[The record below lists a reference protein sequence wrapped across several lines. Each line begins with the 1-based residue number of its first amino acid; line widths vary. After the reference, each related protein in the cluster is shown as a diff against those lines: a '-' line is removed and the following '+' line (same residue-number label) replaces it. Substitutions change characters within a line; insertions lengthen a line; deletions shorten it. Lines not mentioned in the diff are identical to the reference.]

1 MVALDAKWRS
11 DFPLI
16 AESGIVYLDN
26 AASTQKPRQVLETI
40 DTYYR
45 TTNANVHRGVHKL
58 SDRATT
64 QFEAARERVARFI
77 GASDPASV
85 IWTRGTTEAIN
96 LVALAFA
103 PMVLN
108 ESRNVVISVMEH
120 HSNIVP
126 WQQACTVSGAEL
138 RAINVTPSGE
148 LDLDDA
154 AQKIDDDTAII
165 AVGHASNALG
175 TINPIDRLRAMGKNA
190 FLVID
195 GAQGAPH
202 LAVDVEAMGCDF
214 YAFSGH
220 KIYGPTGI
228 GALYGRP
235 DLLRAMPPWQTG
247 GEMIEHVS
255 IERSTFADLPHKFEA
270 GTPDISGAIGLAAA
284 VEYFDSFPLAEIEAH
299 EQSLLVAATSGLQ
312 QIEGVE
318 IVGTAR
324 NKVSVV
330 SFTMQGAHPHDV
342 GTLLDQQ
349 DVAVRTGHHC
359 AMPLMESLGIPGTV
373 RASFS
378 LYNSAAD
385 VDRLIAAVQ
394 KARTFL

>member
-1 MVALDAKWRS
+1 
-11 DFPLI
+11 
-16 AESGIVYLDN
+16 
-26 AASTQKPRQVLETI
+26 
-40 DTYYR
+40 
-45 TTNANVHRGVHKL
+45 
-58 SDRATT
+58 
-64 QFEAARERVARFI
+64 
-77 GASDPASV
+77 
-85 IWTRGTTEAIN
+85 
-96 LVALAFA
+96 
-103 PMVLN
+103 
-108 ESRNVVISVMEH
+108 
-120 HSNIVP
+120 
-126 WQQACTVSGAEL
+126 
-138 RAINVTPSGE
+138 
-148 LDLDDA
+148 
-154 AQKIDDDTAII
+154 
-165 AVGHASNALG
+165 
-175 TINPIDRLRAMGKNA
+175 MGKNA

>member
-1 MVALDAKWRS
+1 MIERWRS

-26 AASTQKPRQVLETI
+26 AASAQKPHQVLDALERF
-40 DTYYR
+40 YR
-45 TTNANVHRGVHKL
+45 TSNANVHRGAHKL
-58 SDRATT
+58 SDRAT
-64 QFEAARERVARFI
+64 QEFEDAREVVARFI
-77 GASDPASV
+77 GAPSSEAV

-103 PMVLN
+103 PTVLTAT
-108 ESRNVVISVMEH
+108 SNVVISVLEH

-126 WQQACTVSGAEL
+126 WQQACQRSGAEL
-138 RAINVTPSGE
+138 RAINLTPTGE

-154 AQKIDDDTAII
+154 AKKIDDDTAII
-165 AVGHASNALG
+165 ALGHASNALG
-175 TINPIDRLRAMGKNA
+175 TINPVEQIRALA
-190 FLVID
+190 PHAVLVLD
-195 GAQGAPH
+195 GAQAAPH
-202 LAVDVEAMGCDF
+202 IPVDVEALSCDF

-220 KIYGPTGI
+220 KLYGPTGI
-228 GALYGRP
+228 GVLWGRP
-235 DLLRAMPPWQTG
+235 ELLRAMPPWQTG

-284 VEYFDSFPLAEIEAH
+284 IDYFRSQPRETVLAH
-299 EQSLLVAATSGLQ
+299 ENELLQLTTSGLQ

-324 NKVSVV
+324 NKVPVV
-330 SFTMQGAHPHDV
+330 SFTMTGAHPHDI

-359 AMPLMESLGIPGTV
+359 AMPLMDSLGIPGTV

-378 LYNSAAD
+378 LYNSADD
-385 VDRLIAAVQ
+385 VDRLIKAVQ